1 MTTLSGGPTVD
12 EAPPNPATQ
21 NSHAI
26 PTGIQPHRETTVPD
40 YIKLSGWPVWYPF
53 DFILQYMFTAMCT
66 ISYGH
71 RDLTKVLEL
80 CQPHDPWSER
90 DERLWQERKDAFA
103 KRIRNVCVVV
113 SFPILSSELHSV

>member
-21 NSHAI
+21 NSHST
-26 PTGIQPHRETTVPD
+26 PTGNQPHQEKPVPD
-40 YIKLSGWPVWYPF
+40 YIKLIGWPVWYPF

-71 RDLTKVLEL
+71 KDLTKVLQL
-80 CQPHDPWSER
+80 CKGDGRE
-90 DERLWQERKDAFA
+90 WQERKDAFA

-113 SFPILSSELHSV
+113 SLSILPSE